1 MPSGFYIG
9 PLYIRFYG
17 IVIMLGVIAAAFMAE
32 HEARRR
38 KLNSDMVWDVLI
50 WVIIGGI
57 IGARLWHIFTPP
69 PSMLVLDPAT
79 GNMVNPYFLN
89 FSTQFLNRLVDIVS
103 IWRGGLGIPGA
114 VIGGGIALFLYCRR
128 KKVSF
133 LIWTDIAAP
142 GLALAQAIGRWGNF
156 FNQEL
161 YGKPSTLPWAI
172 YIAPQNRVPGYEN
185 FSTFHPL
192 FLYESIFDLL
202 NMGLLLW
209 ISRRFADRLKDGDVF
224 LTYLIVYP
232 LGRFFLEFIRLDAP
246 RLGTIDVNQAFML
259 LVTVV
264 AALLLFLRHRKSV
277 AASEFPEPSPVETDE
292 VPQEDFTPV
301 ENNPAQPQE
310 DQAPPSD
317 TGQPAI

>member
-1 MPSGFYIG
+1 MPSGFSIG

-17 IVIMLGVIAAAFMAE
+17 IVIMLGVIAAAFLAE

-89 FSTQFLNRLVDIVS
+89 FSTQFLNRLVDMVS

-128 KKVSF
+128 KRVSF
-133 LIWTDIAAP
+133 LVWTDIAAP

-185 FSTFHPL
+185 YSTFHPL

-202 NMGLLLW
+202 NMGFLLW
-209 ISRRFADRLKDGDVF
+209 ISRRYADKLKDGDVF

-246 RLGTIDVNQAFML
+246 RLGTLDVNQAFML
-259 LVTVV
+259 LVAIV
-264 AALLLFLRHRKSV
+264 AGLLLFLRHRKSIAPAV
-277 AASEFPEPSPVETDE
+277 VETPSPEEPVI
-292 VPQEDFTPV
+292 PQDDV
-301 ENNPAQPQE
+301 SAAENQPAQPQE
-310 DQAPPSD
+310 DQKPPSD
-317 TGQPAI
+317 TEQPVM